1 MSLNNSQKLKLTG
14 KTAVFIDYANVYGW
28 KKSLK
33 KPVNPV
39 KLYKYLKT
47 YPQIS
52 SLEFYYGSDT
62 NKQSKN
68 FLKEIKT
75 CGYQLVTKAVK
86 YINISDPK
94 EKPILIR
101 KCDFDIEMC
110 MSVYKHLE
118 RKINGFIFFSGDGD
132 LAPLYHFLIEHHK
145 QVIVIYQSGHL
156 GKEIWETKKGV
167 FKTEI
172 TNFPVF

>member
-1 MSLNNSQKLKLTG
+1 MFTNNLQKLKLNG

-33 KPVNPV
+33 KPVDVV

-47 YPQIS
+47 YPNIIAI
-52 SLEFYYGSDT
+52 EFYYGSDV
-62 NKQSKN
+62 NKKSKD

-75 CGYQLVTKAVK
+75 CGFQLVTKPVK
-86 YINISDPK
+86 YIDISNTK
-94 EKPILIR
+94 KPVLIR
-101 KCDFDIEMC
+101 KCDFDIEIC

-118 RKINGFIFFSGDGD
+118 RKIDSFVFFSGDGD
-132 LAPLYHFLIEHHK
+132 LVPLYRYLIEHRK

-156 GKEIWETKKGV
+156 GKEIWETKKGI